1 MRNARKVKTKDVAR
15 PYEPSLHERA
25 AVEASLARKKASPA
39 APGLKITENG
49 GATEIRVD
57 HPDAGVGEVLLMDAL
72 GTRDPDFLNGFL
84 TQLAEAGSKGAK
96 VEGRALSF
104 MLSVVKGVDPR
115 DQVEALLAA
124 QMAAVHTAIM
134 TFSRRLRQVE
144 TIQQQDSAER
154 AFNKLART
162 FTAQVETLKRY
173 RSRGDQTVRVEHVT
187 VNEGGQAIVGNVS
200 HGGRGS
206 PENQETT
213 P

>member
-1 MRNARKVKTKDVAR
+1 MAARDQKGESTTNKPDQERTPREDAALTKALKG
-15 PYEPSLHERA
+15 YAERA
-25 AVEASLARKKASPA
+25 PRLKAVKAD
-39 APGLKITENG
+39 GCVTLKPN
-49 GATEIRVD
+49 
-57 HPDAGVGEVLLMDAL
+57 HPDEATGYFLLMEAIGTTDLDFTL
-72 GTRDPDFLNGFL
+72 GLIG
-84 TQLAEAGSKGAK
+84 QLANAGSKDGE
-96 VEGRALSF
+96 VDVGRVNF
-104 MLSVVKGVDPR
+104 MLSIIEATKPR
-115 DQVEALLAA
+115 DQVEAMLAA